1 MNNSVIPFNL
11 FISVITQRPP
21 HTLFYCH
28 LYASVGGCEHLLY
41 IYFISFI
48 FIDVNVYRLKYEK
61 DWVIERIIYY
71 VRLYKQKAKVRDK
84 GIINAR
90 MGEKKLVI

>member
-1 MNNSVIPFNL
+1 MHRENL
-11 FISVITQRPP
+11 
-21 HTLFYCH
+21 
-28 LYASVGGCEHLLY
+28 
-41 IYFISFI
+41 FISFI

-71 VRLYKQKAKVRDK
+71 VRLCKKKARGRDI

-90 MGEKKLVI
+90 MGEKKTSDIADSLALVGSQGLDKVDTMEIRTKRLISII

>member
-1 MNNSVIPFNL
+1 MYVVCNMI
-11 FISVITQRPP
+11 Q
-21 HTLFYCH
+21 
-28 LYASVGGCEHLLY
+28 Y

>member
-1 MNNSVIPFNL
+1 MPKL
-11 FISVITQRPP
+11 ITSLPII
-21 HTLFYCH
+21 
-28 LYASVGGCEHLLY
+28 
-41 IYFISFI
+41 IYLFISFI

>member
-1 MNNSVIPFNL
+1 MEYLKKHVNK
-11 FISVITQRPP
+11 FIFI
-21 HTLFYCH
+21 
-28 LYASVGGCEHLLY
+28 
-41 IYFISFI
+41 FISFI

-61 DWVIERIIYY
+61 ECLIERIIYY

>member
-1 MNNSVIPFNL
+1 MKGCNTSKNIG
-11 FISVITQRPP
+11 
-21 HTLFYCH
+21 LFYWGYV
-28 LYASVGGCEHLLY
+28 L
-41 IYFISFI
+41 FISFI

>member
-1 MNNSVIPFNL
+1 MIERKKCL
-11 FISVITQRPP
+11 
-21 HTLFYCH
+21 
-28 LYASVGGCEHLLY
+28 
-41 IYFISFI
+41 FISFI
-48 FIDVNVYRLKYEK
+48 FIDVKVYRLKYEK
-61 DWVIERIIYY
+61 ECLIERIIYY